1 MASPSEFSGYAS
13 GDTDSKAAKT
23 AQRRAAANARERN
36 KREHQSSMTFP
47 LNIKLAAG
55 QVVLLQGFGPEWDD
69 RWIVVEAKHVIGKG
83 RPSETTIE
91 MRKCL
96 KGY

>member
-1 MASPSEFSGYAS
+1 MASPSTFSEYAS
-13 GDTDSKAAKT
+13 GDTDAKAAKT

-36 KREHQSSMTFP
+36 KREHQSSMTMP

-55 QVVLLQGFGPEWDD
+55 QVVTLVGWGPEWDD
-69 RWIVVEAKHVIGKG
+69 SWIIVEAKHVIGKS